1 MSDFTYLKNVFD
13 DFLREANLV
22 RYKND
27 FWGPILNR
35 KLSDITLTDLKN
47 IGLLQFHQKRFIRNA
62 KKLSK
67 EKEGQINLYFSKK
80 RHKELLE
87 EARHTAL
94 QREQDARKI
103 KENRD
108 KFFSVRA
115 EEDAQSAKR
124 TAKVIKLPV
133 DEGDEWRYK
142 YPILHLP
149 VRHPREIRARPSDP
163 FGHKKKKKSKKGE
176 KGKKGKKSKNSKK
189 GKKGKKG
196 KKSKNSKR
204 NR

>member
-1 MSDFTYLKNVFD
+1 MSDFTYLKKVFD
-13 DFLREANLV
+13 DFLLEANLI

-67 EKEGQINLYFSKK
+67 KKEDQINLYFSKK

-142 YPILHLP
+142 YPILHFP
-149 VRHPREIRARPSDP
+149 VRHPREIRARPSNP
-163 FGHKKKKKSKKGE
+163 FGHRKKKKKSKKG
-176 KGKKGKKSKNSKK
+176 KKKKKSKKSKK
-189 GKKGKKG
+189 GKKIK
-196 KKSKNSKR
+196 
-204 NR
+204 